1 MEHRSGE
8 QSLKERI
15 RSGHIRREDVT
26 RRLAE
31 SGGTACEDAAL
42 QAAHALGQIGAAYQ
56 IHNAEF
62 DGKSGLFGITVLVTF
77 SRVYDPIE

>member
-42 QAAHALGQIGAAYQ
+42 QAAHALGQIGISVSMTVAGRAR
-56 IHNAEF
+56 
-62 DGKSGLFGITVLVTF
+62 GKLHPVIL
-77 SRVYDPIE
+77 

>member
-1 MEHRSGE
+1 MDRKTGE
-8 QSLKERI
+8 KELRERI
-15 RSGHIRREDVT
+15 RNGKVSRADVT